1 MYSSRLTV
9 PACVVGSDAS
19 NVAQSA
25 VALTMFCVTVVLN
38 DFAKHWTEV
47 AVVVGSAVVS
57 PVKAAAVKVIVS
69 VTSFASSGRA
79 M

>member
-1 MYSSRLTV
+1 
-9 PACVVGSDAS
+9 
-19 NVAQSA
+19 
-25 VALTMFCVTVVLN
+25 MFCVTVVLK